1 MSNSIVANRYAA
13 ALFQVA
19 KENDQVALIG
29 EQMSVVKEVLQQ
41 TPELLFFLKLPKVDM
56 SKKKELV
63 KQAFSNASPFI
74 VNTLLLMMENHREDN
89 LLEMAEEYIALANN
103 ERGIAE
109 ATVTSVRPLNE
120 EEKSSLS
127 AVLAEKVGKQTLKI
141 ENVVDPKLLGGLKV
155 RIGNRIIDGSL
166 RGKLDRL
173 KQLIS

>member
-29 EQMSVVKEVLQQ
+29 EQMRVVKEVLQQ

-63 KQAFSNASPFI
+63 QQAFSTASPFI

>member
-63 KQAFSNASPFI
+63 KQAFSTASPFI
-74 VNTLLLMMENHREDN
+74 VNTLLLMMENHREDH

-120 EEKSSLS
+120 EEKFSLS

>member
-63 KQAFSNASPFI
+63 KQAFSTASPYI

-127 AVLAEKVGKQTLKI
+127 VVLAEKVGKQTLKI